1 MISLDVVLT
10 ITVSPRMT
18 IIPERAFN
26 RNSRNRMARPVASEH
41 EMQEVFAAA
50 GKRTVVVYFFDTYD
64 DPNRKAL
71 NTMAKD
77 CGGSWHLAEIFKW
90 PDSKKDELFFATQD
104 LKRKYMPGAGT
115 APILVFFHD
124 GKKVFLK

>member
-1 MISLDVVLT
+1 MISLGVVLT
-10 ITVSPRMT
+10 ITVSPRTT
-18 IIPERAFN
+18 IIPDRAFN

-50 GKRTVVVYFFDTYD
+50 GKRTVVVYFFDKYE